1 MGKKIFASYKHA
13 DSDVAPLLGYYGTT
27 VRSYVEYNFMN
38 RIFLLI
44 LTLSLLIVSCS
55 SSKSVTT
62 IAKGNDISMYK
73 YVVYGSEDEGDAE
86 LADILMMVQNDIS
99 EKLHVVSP
107 EKARSLIYQGEKVL
121 SPRINVKTE
130 KWGGGHTYISI
141 SFFDYDTNQSV
152 AVVKSSGIGLSISQD
167 QRLAYKAIKKELDK
181 LFK

>member
-1 MGKKIFASYKHA
+1 MYFTIMETRKRLGFKSGFQNNKK
-13 DSDVAPLLGYYGTT
+13 
-27 VRSYVEYNFMN
+27 YNNMN
-38 RIFLLI
+38 RFFILI
-44 LTLSLLIVSCS
+44 STLALFVSCS

-107 EKARSLIYQGEKVL
+107 EKARSLIYQGEMVL

-130 KWGGGHTYISI
+130 KWDGGHTYISI

>member
-1 MGKKIFASYKHA
+1 MYFTIMETKKR
-13 DSDVAPLLGYYGTT
+13 LGFKSGFQNNKK
-27 VRSYVEYNFMN
+27 YNIMN
-38 RIFLLI
+38 RFIILI
-44 LTLSLLIVSCS
+44 YTLAILVSCS
-55 SSKSVTT
+55 TYKSVTT
-62 IAKGNDISMYK
+62 TAKGNDISMYK
-73 YVVYGSEDEGDAE
+73 YAAYGSEDEGDAE

-107 EKARSLIYQGEKVL
+107 EKARSLIYQGEMVL

-130 KWGGGHTYISI
+130 KWDGGHTYISI